1 MYYPN
6 KVTIEYEGDLTLDE
20 EEFDSC
26 LEEEFYGVID
36 YELIGKEIG
45 EEMVENYVHQIS
57 EEDIYIE
64 IDEALANIKKSIAWF
79 VQDWIETNTE
89 EEIA

>member
-45 EEMVENYVHQIS
+45 KEMVESYVHQIS

-64 IDEALANIKKSIAWF
+64 IDEALTNIKKSIAWF

-89 EEIA
+89 EEIV

>member
-45 EEMVENYVHQIS
+45 EKMVESYIHQIS

-89 EEIA
+89 EEIV